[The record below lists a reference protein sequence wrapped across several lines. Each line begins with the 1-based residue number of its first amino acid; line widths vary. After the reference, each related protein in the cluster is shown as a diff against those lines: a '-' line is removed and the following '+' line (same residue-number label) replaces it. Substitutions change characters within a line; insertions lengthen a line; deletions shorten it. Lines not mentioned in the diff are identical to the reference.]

1 MGLGEDREWQVP
13 DESRSFTMG
22 RRCSADSR
30 DRDGRG
36 VEAIELP
43 ARKSRCV
50 FLDLLVRHFGRD
62 LTDGIKAGDLLWR
75 ETQVEGAER
84 TIFDE
89 SLDRHAEQSCARARV
104 GLVTNL
110 ILRS

>member
-1 MGLGEDREWQVP
+1 MASAGRVQVVHSGSSLSGGLTRPGRE
-13 DESRSFTMG
+13 
-22 RRCSADSR
+22 
-30 DRDGRG
+30 G

-75 ETQVEGAER
+75 ETQVEG
-84 TIFDE
+84 TSVPYSMNPSIDMP
-89 SLDRHAEQSCARARV
+89 SRV
-104 GLVTNL
+104 DSPGSGWSR
-110 ILRS
+110 I